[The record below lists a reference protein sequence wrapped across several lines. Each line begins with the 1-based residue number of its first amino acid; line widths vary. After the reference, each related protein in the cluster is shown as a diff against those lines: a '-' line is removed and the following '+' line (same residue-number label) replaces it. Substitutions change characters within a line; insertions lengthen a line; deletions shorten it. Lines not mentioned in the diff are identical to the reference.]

1 MNNTNPQRLQSALAL
16 AGALAVSAALP
27 AHAQSVLNTGKP
39 TGGVVGADSI
49 DSVDWMAES
58 FTLTSKTTIDSIFT
72 YVNST
77 AADEGLGFTVA
88 LYGSKGA
95 AGSQVPSINFFANNQ
110 GQLAQFN
117 ATYTAGGGWTG
128 QSGLN
133 WTLDAGTYFVAIE
146 TDGSG
151 VQGLV
156 LPTGGL
162 KTLPSAL
169 AFYTGGNGY
178 DSDPAISTDAFGLQV
193 NAVSAVPEP
202 STFAMM
208 ALPLALFGLFA
219 RRRDRA

>member
-1 MNNTNPQRLQSALAL
+1 MNNDKTSLQWGLAAALTL
-16 AGALAVSAALP
+16 AAALP
-27 AHAQSVLNTGKP
+27 AQAQSVLNTGTP
-39 TGGVVGADSI
+39 TGGVVGALSI
-49 DSVDWMAES
+49 DSSDWVAES
-58 FTLTSKTTIDSIFT
+58 FTLGAKTTIDSIFT

-88 LYGSKGA
+88 LYSSKGA
-95 AGSQVPSINFFANNQ
+95 AGSQVPSLNFFANNQ

-117 ATYTAGGGWTG
+117 ATYTAGGGWVG

-162 KTLPSAL
+162 SKLPSAL

-178 DSDPAISTDAFGLQV
+178 DVDPQISTDAFGLQV

-208 ALPLALFGLFA
+208 AMSLGVVGLLA
-219 RRRDRA
+219 RRRRHRA